1 MHRKRGG
8 GREEKLKIKQIEKNR
23 VDRREKECYSPN
35 HHKKGDM
42 AMRAYD
48 AAGRNGTA
56 AAQDACAV
64 SSCKKITA
72 ILIMDA
78 AIAASI
84 FALGLIIRIEN
95 KTEYSRKTTS
105 GFAYGAA

>member
-1 MHRKRGG
+1 MRKKQS
-8 GREEKLKIKQIEKNR
+8 EEKS
-23 VDRREKECYSPN
+23 VDRRGKECYSPN
-35 HHKKGDM
+35 HHEKGDM

-72 ILIMDA
+72 MLIMDA

>member
-1 MHRKRGG
+1 MRK
-8 GREEKLKIKQIEKNR
+8 KQIGENR

-35 HHKKGDM
+35 HHEKGDM

-48 AAGRNGTA
+48 AAGQNGTA

-64 SSCKKITA
+64 SSCQKITA
-72 ILIMDA
+72 MLIMDA

-84 FALGLIIRIEN
+84 FVLGLIIRIGSE
-95 KTEYSRKTTS
+95 TEYSRKTTS